1 METYLLGAATA
12 LWLGILTSISP
23 CPLATNVAAISYIGR
38 RVGNTRAVFASGV
51 LYTLGRMLAYVALAA
66 LLVASLLS
74 APGVSLW
81 LQKYMHKLIGPLL
94 ILLGMVLLELLT
106 LGRFNVGLGSR
117 LQERAARWGM
127 WGAGLMGILFALTF
141 CPVSAVLYFGNL
153 IPLSVKYNSA
163 LVLPSLYGL
172 GTGLPVLVF
181 AVVIAFG
188 AQSVGKVFNGLAQV
202 EWWGRRVTGVALILL
217 GFYFSLTYI
226 WGVPVGERVAGLFSG
241 KAG

>member
-117 LQERAARWGM
+117 LHERAARWGM

-153 IPLSVKYNSA
+153 IPLSVKYDSA

-188 AQSVGKVFNGLAQV
+188 AESVG
-202 EWWGRRVTGVALILL
+202 
-217 GFYFSLTYI
+217 
-226 WGVPVGERVAGLFSG
+226 
-241 KAG
+241 

>member
-1 METYLLGAATA
+1 METYALGAASA

-74 APGVSLW
+74 APGVSLA
-81 LQKYMHKLIGPLL
+81 LQKYMHKVIGPLL
-94 ILLGMVLLELLT
+94 VLLGMVLLELLT
-106 LGRFNVGLGSR
+106 PGRFNVGLGSH

-127 WGAGLMGILFALTF
+127 GGAGIMGILFALTF

-153 IPLSVKYNSA
+153 VPLAVKFHST

-172 GTGLPVLVF
+172 GTGLPVLAF

-188 AQSVGKVFNGLAQV
+188 AQSVGKLYAGLAQI
-202 EWWGRRVTGVALILL
+202 EWWARRATGLVLILL
-217 GFYFSLTYI
+217 GIYFSLLHI
-226 WGVPVGERVAGLFSG
+226 WHIPLN
-241 KAG
+241 